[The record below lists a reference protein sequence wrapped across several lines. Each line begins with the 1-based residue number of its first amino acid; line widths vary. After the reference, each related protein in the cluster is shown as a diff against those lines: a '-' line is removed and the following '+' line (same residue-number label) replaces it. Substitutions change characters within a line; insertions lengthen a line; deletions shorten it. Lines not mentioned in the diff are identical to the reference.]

1 MDLNS
6 IVFTVLFF
14 FLAGLVLVVFVS
26 FLAYKFRNKQAIKS
40 PLQNSQTQE
49 FLYQK
54 PVSVPVQYYQ
64 LPIQQFQQQ
73 QYHYNINQKP
83 VQSYRSRVSPY
94 QVYTN

>member
-14 FLAGLVLVVFVS
+14 FLGGLVLVFFVS
-26 FLAYKFRNKQAIKS
+26 FLAYKFRNKQTYKL
-40 PLQNSQTQE
+40 PVQNYQTQE
-49 FLYQK
+49 FLHPQ

-64 LPIQQFQQQ
+64 LPIQQYQQQ
-73 QYHYNINQKP
+73 QYQYNINQKP
-83 VQSYRSRVSPY
+83 VQSYRPRVSPY